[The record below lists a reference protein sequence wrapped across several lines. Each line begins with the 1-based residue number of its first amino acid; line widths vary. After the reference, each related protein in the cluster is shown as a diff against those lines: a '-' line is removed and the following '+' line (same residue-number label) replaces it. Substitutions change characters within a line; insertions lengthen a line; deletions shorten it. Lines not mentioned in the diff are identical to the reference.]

1 MKGIEAMKGM
11 KSEAIAHYRYNPFNL
26 SYLFRRFKPPIFF
39 PETQRLWGETSLV
52 VVFLAKKP

>member
-26 SYLFRRFKPPIFF
+26 FYLFRRFKPAY
-39 PETQRLWGETSLV
+39 L
-52 VVFLAKKP
+52 FLQNAGLRQ